1 MPVDLLTQTADSGA
15 RLAIRLLQDAAQRGE
30 IDPWD
35 VDVIP
40 VVDGFLD
47 QLKQRIEIPKKISQH
62 FSQSGGSYEIDLAQS
77 SEAFL
82 AASVL
87 VSLKAEVLEAEMF
100 TFEKEVEDDS
110 EFDSDVSGAL
120 LDPTNLQTKFMSLED
135 FRQIFVDFR

>member
-15 RLAIRLLQDAAQRGE
+15 RLAIRLLQDAAQRGD

-47 QLKQRIEIPKKISQH
+47 QLKQRIEIPNKISQH
-62 FSQSGGSYEIDLAQS
+62 ISQHGGSYEIDLAQS

-82 AASVL
+82 AAYVL
-87 VSLKAEVLEAEMF
+87 VGLKAEVREAEMF
-100 TFEKEVEDDS
+100 SVEMDVEDDS
-110 EFDSDVSGAL
+110 DFDFCFELDIYDGIDSDFDL
-120 LDPTNLQTKFMSLED
+120 
-135 FRQIFVDFR
+135 